1 MSADRLSESDLV
13 VVDIKDRHEGS
24 KEGITKANGVH
35 RDLYAVRICLLV
47 KLVHVKI
54 AILSAIVA
62 HIYQEVLDRNGV
74 DIVAESD
81 TERLVVGVDFAA
93 VRVNPVAIS
102 IVLTCSTSPLR
113 GEWLV

>member
-1 MSADRLSESDLV
+1 
-13 VVDIKDRHEGS
+13 
-24 KEGITKANGVH
+24 
-35 RDLYAVRICLLV
+35 
-47 KLVHVKI
+47 
-54 AILSAIVA
+54 
-62 HIYQEVLDRNGV
+62 VLDRNRV